1 MLSLLRSRLSLRRL
15 LVVAVILLV
24 AVVGLVLGQPS
35 VDGVDNR
42 FGAVNET
49 TTVIEGDLRV
59 SNPNPAGATL
69 GGLTVEYAIEMNG
82 IRMATGVKKGISLP
96 QGESTIPM
104 TTALKNER
112 IPGWWV
118 SHIRNGE
125 RTEVAIDAD
134 IHSSLLGASFGAPEV
149 TRPIETDMLSAFNS
163 TERRPVGEEGANGEP
178 VLYIEE
184 TSARWGSVDESA
196 TRIEM
201 RFVVSNPNPYPVPIS
216 ELSYDATM
224 NGVEMGSGA
233 TEGYGVVPPGETRT
247 IRATTVLNNEN
258 IDEWWVTHLNN
269 DQVTELRIDFAARVE
284 LPTETVEIPIPP
296 LTYTETI
303 ETDIFGNKERSSESG
318 EETETA
324 TPTATPAPD
333 DNDGTA
339 TPTPTD
345 DGGLLDD
352 EGESTATPTATP
364 TPTDDGGLLD
374 LKSPGDMRKPV
385 R

>member
-1 MLSLLRSRLSLRRL
+1 MFSLLRSRLSLRGL

-24 AVVGLVLGQPS
+24 AVVGVVFGQPS

-69 GGLTVEYAIEMNG
+69 GGLTVEYAVEMNG

-178 VLYIEE
+178 VFYIEE

-269 DQVTELRIDFAARVE
+269 DQVTQLRIDFAARIE
-284 LPTETVEIPIPP
+284 LPTGTIEIPIPP

-303 ETDIFGNKERSSESG
+303 ETDIFGNNKRSSGS
-318 EETETA
+318 TEDYKTV
-324 TPTATPAPD
+324 
-333 DNDGTA
+333 
-339 TPTPTD
+339 
-345 DGGLLDD
+345 
-352 EGESTATPTATP
+352 TPTATP
-364 TPTDDGGLLD
+364 TSADDNGLLC
-374 LKSPGDMRKPV
+374 LKSPDDVKKPV